1 MQQLYFDFAAALV
14 LMTAITGAI
23 YLLDVV
29 WWGRRRAAL
38 TLPGFSV
45 PKPNAVIEFCRSFF
59 PVILIVLLLRSFV
72 VEPFRIP
79 SGSML
84 PTLNVGDFILVNKFS
99 YGLRLPVLHR
109 KFVDLGEPRRG
120 DVVVFRYP
128 PDPGKDYIK
137 RIVGLPGDEI
147 RYEDKVLYINGQRV
161 PTDDMAL
168 YTGYGAGALGVPTLE
183 MTEWLGDLQHQILV
197 VPRRLEPDLR
207 KRIPPSHYF
216 VMGDNRDNSA
226 DSREWGLVP
235 EQNLVGKA
243 FMIWMSW
250 DAAHFRPDFSRIGTG
265 IR

>member
-1 MQQLYFDFAAALV
+1 MNEVHFNFSAMLV
-14 LMTAITGAI
+14 LMTAVTGVV
-23 YLLDVV
+23 YLLDVL
-29 WWGRRRAAL
+29 WWSRRRNAL

-45 PKPNAVIEFCRSFF
+45 PKPNAIIEFCRSFF
-59 PVILIVLLLRSFV
+59 PVILVVLLLRSFV

-84 PTLNVGDFILVNKFS
+84 PTLTVGDFILVNKYS
-99 YGLRLPVLHR
+99 YGLRLPVLHE
-109 KFVDLGEPRRG
+109 KFLEVGEPARG
-120 DVVVFRYP
+120 DVAVFRYP
-128 PDPGKDYIK
+128 PDPSKDYIK

-147 RYEDKVLYINGQRV
+147 RYEDKILYINGKRV
-161 PTDDMAL
+161 PTDDVTL

-183 MTEWLGDLQHQILV
+183 MTETLGDLQHQILV

-207 KRIPPSHYF
+207 QRIPPGHYF

-235 EQNLVGKA
+235 EENLVGRA

-250 DAAHFRPDFSRIGTG
+250 DMVRIRPDLGRIGMT